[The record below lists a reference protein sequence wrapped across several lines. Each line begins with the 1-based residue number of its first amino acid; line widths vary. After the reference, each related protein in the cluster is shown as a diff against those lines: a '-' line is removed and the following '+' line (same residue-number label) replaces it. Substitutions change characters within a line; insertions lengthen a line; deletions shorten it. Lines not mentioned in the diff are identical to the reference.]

1 MKQIPTDDMPY
12 LTWEK
17 ELLLSVRRC
26 GRDRFSGS
34 GNRACPREPSPWE
47 MLAGPARPNK
57 RRKR

>member
-1 MKQIPTDDMPY
+1 MKRIPTDEMPY
-12 LTWEK
+12 LTGEK
-17 ELLLSVRRC
+17 ALLLSVWRC
-26 GRDRFSGS
+26 GENRFRDS